1 MGWQDLGSFC
11 SADPASPGSA
21 ALNVQARRLVS
32 FEAADLLQ
40 NAGLRY
46 RALVITQARRILKI
60 VDAHF
65 SAPSRFPAWT
75 DPF

>member
-1 MGWQDLGSFC
+1 MGWQDLGSLC
-11 SADPASPGSA
+11 SADPAAPGSA

-46 RALVITQARRILKI
+46 RALVITQARKILKI
-60 VDAHF
+60 VNTHF
-65 SAPSRFPAWT
+65 THFPAWT